1 MVSSAKLALFAFL
14 RSARSTSLGPNFRA
28 FILRCLLLWP
38 RILHTL
44 KKIWS
49 WYIQTSSGGEKKTK
63 RDTGGPSSTESLRK
77 REDCVVVCASLDL
90 GGGGGSSR
98 HSTSGSNDDE
108 QSIALDVVSSRTP
121 SMHSRSS
128 FDAPSQGS
136 PRLSPRHLSAPGSP
150 HSSASSLRLHDAMEL
165 FIHQSDTP
173 STPASWTNSHAAVRQ
188 FTGVPH
194 SRPPSPFRRHFSQA
208 RPSTPEKHDIEAH
221 PTPAIRQSQ
230 GSPEGSTSEVS
241 IQVRSASPEDT
252 QSMHSSYHPR
262 LSQVSPIDDR
272 KQSSPTSL
280 QSPSKE
286 SVSSSVVSSHSG
298 SHSFWMS
305 GANTDSSQGRGGI
318 QDSMTSPSTQEPPIP
333 FPEPSVS
340 RIPTP
345 ISTAQMN
352 ALNSP
357 SRLST
362 PSVKV
367 LCRIWYQTKGTGGE
381 NNSPLLHDRNKV
393 RHQDG

>member
-1 MVSSAKLALFAFL
+1 MVSSAKLTLFAFL
-14 RSARSTSLGPNFRA
+14 RSARSTSLGANLRA

-38 RILHTL
+38 RILRSL
-44 KKIWS
+44 RKIWS

-128 FDAPSQGS
+128 FDASSSQGS

-367 LCRIWYQTKGTGGE
+367 TLMTSEQVSRYLKKG
-381 NNSPLLHDRNKV
+381 DV
-393 RHQDG
+393 